1 MAGPSY
7 VLGRFYTAGLPPS
20 GASVRLL
27 CSVTADPA
35 QPACTH
41 SAQSCPKLGSGL
53 DDHNDGHNDNDD
65 IVRIRAMAIFP
76 FEQVRNIVSKRHRNH
91 VILIQFCIYGL
102 KRRQ

>member
-53 DDHNDGHNDNDD
+53 DDHNDGHNDDD
-65 IVRIRAMAIFP
+65 DFVRIRAMAISGKNFV
-76 FEQVRNIVSKRHRNH
+76 FLLSKFAT
-91 VILIQFCIYGL
+91 LFL
-102 KRRQ
+102 KGAAVMLSRSE